1 MRSIFTILL
10 TLIVSATTFAQTNS
24 LVQDNVGY
32 AGSLYYF
39 HQRKVA
45 RATNGTLL
53 VTWTTKATAGG
64 QVMYSTYDPA
74 FQQWSPPVALSNAAS
89 AGVAIQSALAADEQ
103 GNIHA
108 TWQQTPSLASP
119 VRYQIFYSKFNGS
132 SWTTPKK
139 ISLNDNETCEE
150 ATVEVDSKGYIW
162 AVYNNDGAGVGKEW
176 IFGIKSTDGG
186 TTWSTAADT
195 LFKGGTLGT
204 SIEVARTALAAGP
217 SGRLVALWDNSL
229 AGSSARR
236 ETYVNQY
243 DGTTWQGEVRISD
256 TTSADRDH
264 NRYGTITMDNQSNI
278 YAFYVQDVISAT
290 DTRLRKVAMH
300 KKAWSDTWSTKAT
313 LTIDSSPISFR
324 DFSAV
329 SDSSGVVHFTYRR
342 DIAAD
347 TSYGLD
353 EMVYT
358 FSKNAGLTWSTPIVL
373 SRPNRDGGYATIAN
387 RVRRAYGIDF
397 AWRESRDVNK
407 NDQDTTAVLYG
418 NVPYRLVTAVEAS
431 SIPSSFDL
439 VRNYPNPF
447 NPTTTIEYQVATR
460 GHVTLGVFD
469 ALGREVKTLMTATAD
484 AGSYKLTWDGR
495 DNTNRPLSSGVY
507 FVRLQTVQSS
517 QLVVAT
523 MLVEQPFTGEW
534 Q

>member
-1 MRSIFTILL
+1 MKCIVTFLL
-10 TLIVSATTFAQTNS
+10 TLIVSATTLAQTNS
-24 LVQDNVGY
+24 VVQDNVGY
-32 AGSLYYF
+32 TGSMYYF

-45 RATNGTLL
+45 RATNGTLM
-53 VTWTTKATAGG
+53 VIWTTKATAGG
-64 QVMYSTYDPA
+64 QVMYSLYDPA

-89 AGVAIQSALAADEQ
+89 LGVAIQGALAADEQ

-108 TWQQTPSLASP
+108 TWQQTSSLASP
-119 VRYQIFYSKFNGS
+119 VRYQIYYSKFNGS

-150 ATVEVDSKGYIW
+150 ATVEIDSKGSVW

-176 IFGIKSTDGG
+176 IFAVKSADGG
-186 TTWSTAADT
+186 STWSTTADT
-195 LFKGGTLGT
+195 LCKTGTLGT
-204 SIEVARTALAAGP
+204 SIEVARVALAAGP
-217 SGRLVALWDNSL
+217 IGRLVALWDNSL

-256 TTSADRDH
+256 TTSVDRDH
-264 NRYGTITMDNQSNI
+264 GRYGTITMDNQSNI
-278 YAFYVQDVISAT
+278 YAFYLQDIIASA

-300 KKAWSDTWSTKAT
+300 KKGWNDTWSTKAT
-313 LTIDSSPISFR
+313 RIIDSSLVSFR
-324 DFSAV
+324 DLSAV
-329 SDSSGVVHFTYRR
+329 TDSSSVVHFTYRR
-342 DIAAD
+342 DVAAD

-358 FSKNAGLTWSTPIVL
+358 FSKNSGTTWSTPIAL
-373 SRPNRDGGYATIAN
+373 SRPNRDGGYATISN

-397 AWRESRDVNK
+397 AWRESRDINK
-407 NDQDTTAVLYG
+407 NDQDTTAVLFG
-418 NVPYRLVTAVEAS
+418 NVPYKLVTAIEESA
-431 SIPSSFDL
+431 IPTSFDL

-447 NPTTTIEYQVATR
+447 NPTTTIEYQIAVR
-460 GHVTLGVFD
+460 GHATLAVFD
-469 ALGREVKTLMTATAD
+469 ALGREVRTLMTGTAD

-495 DNTNRPLSSGVY
+495 DNINRPLSSGVY

-517 QLVVAT
+517 QLVKTV
-523 MLVEQPFTGEW
+523 LLK
-534 Q
+534 